1 MITETSFLC
10 QYGAISLHT
19 LHMSGKSYFYTI
31 NNVVFNHRIF
41 FFVLLAWSVN
51 MAYKIP
57 VCLDY
62 HSQWLCAC
70 LHLHYFT
77 LPQSISV
84 FSRRQGERME
94 NYTWDPERFF
104 SFPLADNE
112 VFAISQ
118 VFLSLSLPL
127 WKLISGGKS
136 LFWSAHTFKIK
147 FQKKWISF
155 FWLWDVITAPRRL
168 QLWKKKIPI
177 ILNIKKKYN
186 SINSIYLILDSD
198 ELASFNSVI
207 LEYYCINFHYIYL
220 KQCNWLSNY
229 SQK

>member
-31 NNVVFNHRIF
+31 NNVIFNHHIY

-104 SFPLADNE
+104 FSPWQIMKCLLSARSF
-112 VFAISQ
+112 
-118 VFLSLSLPL
+118 SLSLFATLKINL
-127 WKLISGGKS
+127 WRKITLLIC
-136 LFWSAHTFKIK
+136 T
-147 FQKKWISF
+147 
-155 FWLWDVITAPRRL
+155 
-168 QLWKKKIPI
+168 
-177 ILNIKKKYN
+177 
-186 SINSIYLILDSD
+186 
-198 ELASFNSVI
+198 
-207 LEYYCINFHYIYL
+207 
-220 KQCNWLSNY
+220 Y
-229 SQK
+229 S

>member
-1 MITETSFLC
+1 MKCEHGIQDTSLFRLSFSVALRMLTSALFYIATKHFC
-10 QYGAISLHT
+10 LLTKAGWANGK
-19 LHMSGKSYFYTI
+19 LHMRSWK
-31 NNVVFNHRIF
+31 IF
-41 FFVLLAWSVN
+41 F
-51 MAYKIP
+51 
-57 VCLDY
+57 
-62 HSQWLCAC
+62 
-70 LHLHYFT
+70 
-77 LPQSISV
+77 
-84 FSRRQGERME
+84 
-94 NYTWDPERFF
+94 
-104 SFPLADNE
+104 FPLADNE

-136 LFWSAHTFKIK
+136 LFWSAHTLKIK

-186 SINSIYLILDSD
+186 SINSIYLILDND